1 MSIFTGA
8 GVALVT
14 PMNADGSVNFEKMKE
29 LIEFQIAND
38 TDALIICG
46 TTGEAT
52 TISDEDI
59 EKCKQLA
66 NDYGVILKVREFIN

>member
-29 LIEFQIAND
+29 LIEF
-38 TDALIICG
+38 
-46 TTGEAT
+46 
-52 TISDEDI
+52 
-59 EKCKQLA
+59 
-66 NDYGVILKVREFIN
+66 